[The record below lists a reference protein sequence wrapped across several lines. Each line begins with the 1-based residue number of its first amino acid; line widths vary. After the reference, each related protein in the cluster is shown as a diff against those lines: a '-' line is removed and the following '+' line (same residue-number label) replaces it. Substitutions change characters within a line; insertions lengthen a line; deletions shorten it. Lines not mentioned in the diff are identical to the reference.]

1 MRRETRPGLGA
12 LALALTAAFVA
23 VPAGTANAADCR
35 DGVTLW
41 NYYRSIDD
49 YATANALLS
58 NLIGMGCADID

>member
-1 MRRETRPGLGA
+1 MSKIRTRIWAGLGA

-41 NYYRSIDD
+41 NY
-49 YATANALLS
+49 
-58 NLIGMGCADID
+58 